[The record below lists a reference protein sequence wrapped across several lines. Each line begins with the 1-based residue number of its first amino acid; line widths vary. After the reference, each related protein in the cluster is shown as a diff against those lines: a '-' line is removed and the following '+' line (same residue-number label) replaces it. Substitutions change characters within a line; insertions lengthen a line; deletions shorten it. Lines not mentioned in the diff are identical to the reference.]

1 MRKRLNVPN
10 TYGPSLTEAKNY
22 LRQDS
27 SDDDT
32 LISSLITASYDQ
44 IVAECNRDFLP
55 VTYSMSVFSSS
66 GDVFLTSQD
75 TNYVSTGSLFLG
87 ADDSWYTN
95 LGAEFSGDIVYHCNI
110 SGSLPV
116 NVKIAQMMLINNW
129 YENRLPQ
136 AIGVST
142 APLSYAVD
150 ALLNPY
156 KIIKPQ

>member
-1 MRKRLNVPN
+1 MRKRLNAPS
-10 TYGPSLTEAKNY
+10 TYGPTLTEAKNY

-32 LISSLITASYDQ
+32 LISSLITASYEQ
-44 IVAECNRDFLP
+44 ITAECNRDFLP
-55 VTYSMSVFSSS
+55 VSYSMAVFSSS

-75 TNYVSTGSLFLG
+75 TNYVSTGSLFQG
-87 ADDSWYTN
+87 ADGSWYTN
-95 LGAEFSGDIVYHCNI
+95 LGGEFSGDIVYHCNI

-116 NVKIAQMMLINNW
+116 NVKIAQMMLINSW

-136 AIGVST
+136 AIGVSVS
-142 APLSYAVD
+142 PLSYAVD
-150 ALLNPY
+150 ALLSQY